1 MAVRE
6 PAERRRRRPVPPPP
20 SAPRSRLPLVLVA
33 LGGLLLFTLPM
44 LIPSNPSGER
54 LKIRRELRKF

>member
-1 MAVRE
+1 MATRE
-6 PAERRRRRPVPPPP
+6 HAERRRRPPVPPGP
-20 SAPRSRLPLVLVA
+20 AGQGARIPLVLVV

>member
-1 MAVRE
+1 MAARE
-6 PAERRRRRPVPPPP
+6 QAERRRRRPLPPTP
-20 SAPRSRLPLVLVA
+20 SGPRSRLPLVLVA

-44 LIPSNPSGER
+44 LFPSNPSGER

>member
-1 MAVRE
+1 MAARE
-6 PAERRRRRPVPPPP
+6 HAERRRRRPFPPIA
-20 SAPRSRLPLVLVA
+20 SGQRSRMPLVLVA

-44 LIPSNPSGER
+44 LLPSHPQGER

>member
-1 MAVRE
+1 M
-6 PAERRRRRPVPPPP
+6 
-20 SAPRSRLPLVLVA
+20 PLVLVA

-44 LIPSNPSGER
+44 LFPSHPQGER

>member
-1 MAVRE
+1 MAAPE
-6 PAERRRRRPVPPPP
+6 PAERRRRRPFPPAP
-20 SAPRSRLPLVLVA
+20 SGQRSRMPLVLVA

>member
-1 MAVRE
+1 MAAPE
-6 PAERRRRRPVPPPP
+6 PAERRRRRPAPPGP
-20 SAPRSRLPLVLVA
+20 AGQGARIPLVLVA

>member
-1 MAVRE
+1 MAARE
-6 PAERRRRRPVPPPP
+6 HAERRRRRPVPPRP
-20 SAPRSRLPLVLVA
+20 SVQAMRMPLVLVA

-44 LIPSNPSGER
+44 LFPSHPSGER

>member
-1 MAVRE
+1 M
-6 PAERRRRRPVPPPP
+6 
-20 SAPRSRLPLVLVA
+20 PLVLVA

>member
-1 MAVRE
+1 MAARE
-6 PAERRRRRPVPPPP
+6 PAERRRRRPSPPGQ
-20 SAPRSRLPLVLVA
+20 RSRMPLVLVA

>member
-1 MAVRE
+1 MRM
-6 PAERRRRRPVPPPP
+6 
-20 SAPRSRLPLVLVA
+20 PLVLVA

-44 LIPSNPSGER
+44 LFPSHPSGER

>member
-1 MAVRE
+1 MTARE
-6 PAERRRRRPVPPPP
+6 PAERRRRRPFPP
-20 SAPRSRLPLVLVA
+20 SPPGQRSRIPLVLVA

-44 LIPSNPSGER
+44 LFPSNPSGER